1 MKMGSWGI
9 YKKCKDGKCK
19 AKYFKNNKLIA
30 TSENAYSA
38 PMHAS
43 GYDINRFLGRG

>member
-1 MKMGSWGI
+1 MGSWGI

-30 TSENAYSA
+30 TSGNAYSA
-38 PMHAS
+38 PMYAS
-43 GYDINRFLGRG
+43 TYDVNNFLGRG

>member
-19 AKYFKNNKLIA
+19 AMYFKNNKAIA
-30 TSENAYSA
+30 YDENAYSA
-38 PMHAS
+38 PIRAS
-43 GYDINRFLGRG
+43 KYDVNNFLGRG